1 MDISSKGNE
10 HDMNQDASSTGLE
23 PKKLGA
29 KTWEKIT
36 PQILL
41 DLNQRRT
48 ENTLKMNTGKITDTE
63 HTQEKKK
70 KTEFYICKLY
80 WLAAT
85 FWKKVRLQFPF

>member
-29 KTWEKIT
+29 KTREKIT

-48 ENTLKMNTGKITDTE
+48 ENTLKLNTDKKTETE
-63 HTQEKKK
+63 HTQGKK
-70 KTEFYICKLY
+70 YY
-80 WLAAT
+80 N
-85 FWKKVRLQFPF
+85 

>member
-10 HDMNQDASSTGLE
+10 HDMNQDASSIGLK

-29 KTWEKIT
+29 KTREKIT

-48 ENTLKMNTGKITDTE
+48 ENTLKLNIG
-63 HTQEKKK
+63 K
-70 KTEFYICKLY
+70 KTETEDIQG
-80 WLAAT
+80 
-85 FWKKVRLQFPF
+85 KKIL

>member
-29 KTWEKIT
+29 KTREKIT

-48 ENTLKMNTGKITDTE
+48 ENTLKLNTGKKTETE
-63 HTQEKKK
+63 HTQGKK
-70 KTEFYICKLY
+70 YY
-80 WLAAT
+80 N
-85 FWKKVRLQFPF
+85 

>member
-29 KTWEKIT
+29 KTREKIT

-41 DLNQRRT
+41 DEGSL
-48 ENTLKMNTGKITDTE
+48 
-63 HTQEKKK
+63 
-70 KTEFYICKLY
+70 
-80 WLAAT
+80 
-85 FWKKVRLQFPF
+85 

>member
-29 KTWEKIT
+29 KTREKIT

-41 DLNQRRT
+41 DLNQRWT
-48 ENTLKMNTGKITDTE
+48 DNTLKLNKGKKQKMNTLK
-63 HTQEKKK
+63 EKK
-70 KTEFYICKLY
+70 YY
-80 WLAAT
+80 N
-85 FWKKVRLQFPF
+85 